1 MKEKNLYRLLNNFC
15 EEFGHKGRY
24 IINDVD
30 NNAIYVKIQ
39 FDDLLTNKDE
49 IKKDQVWAMGYCF
62 VEKNSCMCKIFVDQK
77 TTNTRPTFRFSR
89 HSIISNDNSLYVNS
103 YLMPDYN
110 IAKQWSAALETYS
123 KNSVYETN
131 VYISNKMLHTFI
143 QNCEQ
148 NIEKYK
154 NMITLEKL
162 DDIETYAKHLTET
175 IKMYRLLKLEEQYRM
190 NSKN

>member
-1 MKEKNLYRLLNNFC
+1 MKEKNLYRLLTNFC

-39 FDDLLTNKDE
+39 FDDLLTNEDE
-49 IKKDQVWAMGYCF
+49 IKKDKVWARGYCF
-62 VEKNSCMCKIFVDQK
+62 VGKNSCVCKIFVDQK
-77 TTNTRPTFRFSR
+77 MANDRPTFRFSS
-89 HSIISNDNSLYVNS
+89 HPIISNDNSLYINS

-110 IAKQWSAALETYS
+110 IAKQWSTALKTYS
-123 KNSVYETN
+123 KNSIYETN

-143 QNCEQ
+143 QNCEK

-154 NMITLEKL
+154 NRINILENL
-162 DDIETYAKHLTET
+162 DEIETSVKYLAET
-175 IKMYRLLKLEEQYRM
+175 IKMYRVLKLEEQYRM
-190 NSKN
+190 K

>member
-1 MKEKNLYRLLNNFC
+1 
-15 EEFGHKGRY
+15 
-24 IINDVD
+24 
-30 NNAIYVKIQ
+30 
-39 FDDLLTNKDE
+39 
-49 IKKDQVWAMGYCF
+49 
-62 VEKNSCMCKIFVDQK
+62 
-77 TTNTRPTFRFSR
+77 
-89 HSIISNDNSLYVNS
+89 
-103 YLMPDYN
+103 MPDYN
-110 IAKQWSAALETYS
+110 IAKQWSTALKTYS
-123 KNSVYETN
+123 KNSIYETN

-143 QNCEQ
+143 RNCEQ